1 MDFKKFFPKDLHK
14 NLTENF
20 QKQKKNIL
28 SGVGNNTSKVFFFTK
43 ILNLFS
49 KNRNILWVTQNH
61 EQAQEIHKHIQSFS
75 QIQSTLFLLNNSNQ
89 STNKNDLNTKESTSI
104 QEIEIIHLL
113 NQKNKKPHIIITS
126 YPEAC
131 LEVLPYSEIQKQSFT
146 IEKKQNFD
154 SVKLFNKIIQLGYTY
169 SQEQHLQKGEYSKT
183 GDILSL
189 FPINSDKP
197 IKIEIDFDKISNI
210 WTFDSL
216 NNNEIIKQYNEFNIY
231 PIHCKKRNTQKLVHT
246 LNQNNLLILDET
258 DEVDEKIEIELKN
271 SNANQLVFTSF
282 PREANNYTHLRYLSV
297 LKFYNL
303 LDFLN
308 DLKDKLSR
316 DWEIIILLKKTTEL
330 KNILKAENISFT
342 DKVEQKT
349 PVKILKLEEE
359 KIIPT
364 SFQNPTKK
372 ISFITDKELYNLK
385 KKNKNKNIDTL
396 QMEILT
402 SLREGDFVV
411 HFDHGIG
418 KFIGIKQIEVDQN
431 TREYLEINYLEG
443 DKLFVPIDQADKVS
457 RFIGGGEGEV
467 EPRLSRLGGT
477 DWKNVT
483 RKIKKETQKIAKELL
498 KLYAKR
504 AQAKGTAF
512 EKDNHNQNKF
522 EATFPY
528 EETPGQIKAIQD
540 TKNDMEKKSPMDRL
554 VCGDVGFGKTE
565 VALRA
570 AFKATQSHKQVALI
584 SPITILTDQHY
595 KTFKKRMKDF
605 DIRIEML
612 SRFRS
617 PAEQK
622 KILQDLKK
630 GKIDIIIGT
639 HRLLQTD
646 IEFFDL
652 GLVIIDEE
660 QRFGVKQKERL
671 KSFRASVDVLT
682 LTATPIP
689 RTLNMSL
696 HKLRDITTITT
707 PPPGRLPI
715 ITEVRKYSDN
725 LIKEA
730 VEKEIERG
738 GQVYFLHN
746 RVETI
751 EAIAHKLDQ
760 LIPSAKIV
768 VAHGQLGANELE
780 KRILKFKNKECNVLV
795 SSTIIENGIDL
806 PNANTMIVNNT
817 EMFGLSQLYQLRGRI
832 GRGKKQAY
840 AYFLYHA
847 QKLKTDARKRL
858 KAIVEASELGSG
870 FQIAMKDLEIRG
882 AGDVLGANQHGS
894 INVVGVNHFIR
905 LLNQTINEMKSGE
918 SSEDE
923 KGKDDVQIEIPLDAY
938 IPNNYINEAKEK
950 ILTYQRIASIKKQKN
965 LIELKTEILEEFGI
979 MPVETSNLFKVIE
992 LKLIAKQANIQSI
1005 KAISQGNQG
1014 KEIVLKINE
1023 KVTAEHI
1030 INLLQHNSKWQISEN
1045 TLKIDIKELGFNWV
1059 EELKTSLERLSQKV
1073 KKN

>member
-1 MDFKKFFPKDLHK
+1 MDFKDFFPQDLHK
-14 NLTENF
+14 NLEGDF
-20 QKQKKNIL
+20 QKQKKNII
-28 SGVGNNTSKVFFFTK
+28 SGVGNNTSKVFFLSK
-43 ILNLFS
+43 ILNLFP
-49 KNRNILWVTQNH
+49 KNKNIFWITQNS
-61 EQAQEIHKHIQSFS
+61 EQALEIKKLLQSFA
-75 QIQSTLFLLNNSNQ
+75 QIQTNLFLPLNSHTEEQ
-89 STNKNDLNTKESTSI
+89 KQIREIQTILN
-104 QEIEIIHLL
+104 L
-113 NQKNKKPHIIITS
+113 NQKQDDFKITITTLE
-126 YPEAC
+126 EAK
-131 LEVLPYSEIQKQSFT
+131 LKTVKYSDIQEECFQIKQ
-146 IEKKQNFD
+146 KQNFNSTD
-154 SVKLFNKIIQLGYTY
+154 LFNRIIELGYIH
-169 SQEQHLQKGEYSKT
+169 SQEQHLKQGEYHKR
-183 GDILSL
+183 GDVLSI
-189 FPINSDKP
+189 FPINSKYP
-197 IKIEIDFDKISNI
+197 IKIEIDFDKIVNL
-210 WTFDSL
+210 WTYDSQ
-216 NNNEIIKQYNEFNIY
+216 NNNQILKQFNEFSIFPINLQENKKIKLIQNIG
-231 PIHCKKRNTQKLVHT
+231 K
-246 LNQNNLLILDET
+246 NNLLILDEI
-258 DEVDEKIEIELKN
+258 DEVNENFEKKILN
-271 SNANQLVFTSF
+271 SEARQLVFTSF
-282 PREANNYTHLRYLSV
+282 PRETDNYLHLRYLSV

-308 DLKDKLSR
+308 DLRDKLSR
-316 DWEIIILLKKTTEL
+316 EWKVIILAKKIKEL
-330 KNILKAENISFT
+330 VEIFKAEKINYSDELNNKIS
-342 DKVEQKT
+342 
-349 PVKILKLEEE
+349 LKLIKLKED
-359 KIIPT
+359 KFIPS
-364 SFQNPTKK
+364 SFQNPEKN
-372 ISFITDKELYNLK
+372 IALITDKELYNLK

-418 KFIGIKQIEVDQN
+418 KFIGIKQIEIDNN
-431 TREYLEINYLEG
+431 TREYLEIHYLEG

-457 RFIGGGEGEV
+457 RFVGGEGEIK
-467 EPRLSRLGGT
+467 PRLSRLGGT
-477 DWKNVT
+477 DWKNIT

-504 AQAKGTAF
+504 AQSKGTAF
-512 EKDNHNQNKF
+512 EKDNKNQDEF
-522 EATFPY
+522 EKTFPY

-540 TKNDMEKKSPMDRL
+540 TKNDMEKSAPMDRL

-570 AFKATQSHKQVALI
+570 AFKAVQNHKQVAVI

-605 DIRIEML
+605 NVRIEML
-612 SRFRS
+612 SRFKT

-622 KILQDLKK
+622 KIIQDLKK
-630 GKIDIIIGT
+630 GKVDIVIGT
-639 HRLLQTD
+639 HRLLQPD
-646 IEFFDL
+646 IDFFDL

-715 ITEVRKYSDN
+715 ITEVRKYSDH

-730 VEKEIERG
+730 IEKEIERD

-760 LIPSAKIV
+760 LIPKAKVV
-768 VAHGQLGANELE
+768 VAHGQLGPNELE
-780 KRILKFKNKECNVLV
+780 KRILKFKEKEFNVLV

-806 PNANTMIVNNT
+806 PNANTLIVNNT

-894 INVVGVNHFIR
+894 INIVGVNHFIR
-905 LLNQTINEMKSGE
+905 LLNQTINEMKAGQAGE
-918 SSEDE
+918 EE
-923 KGKDDVQIEIPLDAY
+923 KSQEDVQVEIPLDAY
-938 IPNNYINEAKEK
+938 IPNEYISDAKEK
-950 ILTYQRIASIKKQKN
+950 ILTYQRIASLKNEKK
-965 LIELKTEILEEFGI
+965 LTELKTEIIEEFGI

-992 LKLIAKQANIQSI
+992 LKLASRKANVESI
-1005 KAISQGNQG
+1005 KTISQGNQG
-1014 KEIVLKINE
+1014 KDLVLKITE

-1030 INLLQHNSKWQISEN
+1030 INLLQHNPKWQISESK
-1045 TLKIDIKELGFNWV
+1045 LKIDLKELGFNWL
-1059 EELKTSLERLSQKV
+1059 EELKISLEKLSQKV
-1073 KKN
+1073 EKH

>member
-1 MDFKKFFPKDLHK
+1 MDFKNFFPQDLHK
-14 NLTENF
+14 NLVDDF
-20 QKQKKNIL
+20 QKLKKNII
-28 SGVGNNTSKVFFFTK
+28 SGVGNNTSKVFFLSK
-43 ILNLFS
+43 ILTLFQES
-49 KNRNILWVTQNH
+49 KNILWIVQNE
-61 EQAQEIHKHIQSFS
+61 EQAIEINKILHNFTQIKTHLFIPDKTENKIKKRNLEIQTIINLNNLKTDKLNITITTLEEANLKGIKYS
-75 QIQSTLFLLNNSNQ
+75 QIQNEALQ
-89 STNKNDLNTKESTSI
+89 I
-104 QEIEIIHLL
+104 
-113 NQKNKKPHIIITS
+113 NKK
-126 YPEAC
+126 
-131 LEVLPYSEIQKQSFT
+131 
-146 IEKKQNFD
+146 EKFN
-154 SVKLFNKIIQLGYTY
+154 SVDLFNKIIELGYKH
-169 SQEQHLQKGEYSKT
+169 SQEKHLKKGEYYKT
-183 GDILSL
+183 GDVLSI
-189 FPINSDKP
+189 FPLNSEYP
-197 IKIEIDFDKISNI
+197 VKIEIDFEEIVNI
-210 WTFDSL
+210 WTYNSEK
-216 NNNEIIKQYNEFNIY
+216 NNEILEHF
-231 PIHCKKRNTQKLVHT
+231 
-246 LNQNNLLILDET
+246 NNLAIFPIELKKQKKIELIKNLTENNFLILDEI
-258 DEVDEKIEIELKN
+258 DEIDDKFEKKLEDLEL
-271 SNANQLVFTSF
+271 SQLIFTSF
-282 PREANNYTHLRYLSV
+282 PRDVENYTHLRYLSV

-308 DLKDKLSR
+308 DLKDKLER
-316 DWEIIILLKKTTEL
+316 GWEVNILVKKITEL
-330 KNILKAENISFT
+330 ENILKAENISFT
-342 DKVEQKT
+342 DKLKSKKQ
-349 PVKILKLEEE
+349 LKLTKLPEN
-359 KIIPT
+359 KFIPS
-364 SFQNPTKK
+364 SFQNPDKK
-372 ISFITDKELYNLK
+372 IALITDKELYNLK
-385 KKNKNKNIDTL
+385 KKSKNKNFDTL

-418 KFIGIKQIEVDQN
+418 KFIGIRQIEIEKN
-431 TREYLEINYLEG
+431 TREYLEIHYLEG

-457 RFIGGGEGEV
+457 RFIGGEDNV
-467 EPRLSRLGGT
+467 KEPRLSRLGGT

-512 EKDNHNQNKF
+512 LKDNKNQNKF
-522 EATFPY
+522 EETFPY

-540 TKNDMEKKSPMDRL
+540 TKKDMEKKSPMDRL

-570 AFKATQSHKQVALI
+570 AFKATQSNKQVALI

-605 DIRIEML
+605 DIKIEML
-612 SRFRS
+612 SRFRT

-622 KILQDLKK
+622 KIIQDLKK

-639 HRLLQTD
+639 HRLLQSD

-715 ITEVRKYSDN
+715 ITEVRKYSDR

-730 VEKEIERG
+730 IEREIDRN

-751 EAIAHKLDQ
+751 EAIAHKLGQ
-760 LIPSAKIV
+760 LIPKAKIV
-768 VAHGQLGANELE
+768 VAHGQLGPNELE
-780 KRILKFKNKECNVLV
+780 KRILKFKEKECNVLV

-806 PNANTMIVNNT
+806 PNANTLIVNNT
-817 EMFGLSQLYQLRGRI
+817 ELFGLSQLYQLRGRI

-840 AYFLYHA
+840 AYFLYHT

-894 INVVGVNHFIR
+894 INIVGVNHFIR
-905 LLNQTINEMKSGE
+905 LLNQTISEMKAGN
-918 SSEDE
+918 EDDE
-923 KGKDDVQIEIPLDAY
+923 TKAKEDVQIEIPIDAY
-938 IPNNYINEAKEK
+938 IPNNYISDAKEK
-950 ILTYQRIASIKKQKN
+950 ILTYQRIASINDFKK
-965 LIELKTEILEEFGI
+965 LTELKTEIIEEFGI
-979 MPVETSNLFKVIE
+979 MPEETSNLFKVID
-992 LKLIAKQANIQSI
+992 LKLAAKKANVKSI
-1005 KAISQGNQG
+1005 KTISQGNQT
-1014 KEIVLKINE
+1014 KDVILKITD
-1023 KVTAEHI
+1023 KITAEHI
-1030 INLLQHNSKWQISEN
+1030 INLLQHNPKWQISESN
-1045 TLKIDIKELGFNWV
+1045 LKIDLKELGFNWI
-1059 EELKTSLERLSQKV
+1059 EGLKKSLEKLSQKI
-1073 KKN
+1073 KK

>member
-1 MDFKKFFPKDLHK
+1 MDFKDFFSQDLHK
-14 NLTENF
+14 DLEDNF
-20 QKQKKNIL
+20 QKQKKHII
-28 SGVGNNTSKVFFFTK
+28 SGVGNNTSKVFFLSKLIQAFTK
-43 ILNLFS
+43 N
-49 KNRNILWVTQNH
+49 KNIFWVTQN
-61 EQAQEIHKHIQSFS
+61 QEHALETYKLLQNFTSIPT
-75 QIQSTLFLLNNSNQ
+75 TLFISPE
-89 STNKNDLNTKESTSI
+89 KERERNLI
-104 QEIEIIHLL
+104 QEIEVIHHL
-113 NQKNKKPHIIITS
+113 NQKQDKHNITITS
-126 YPEAC
+126 
-131 LEVLPYSEIQKQSFT
+131 LNEVNFKISNYQEILKQSFK
-146 IEKKQNFD
+146 IKQQQEFQTVD
-154 SVKLFNKIIQLGYTY
+154 LFNKIIELGYNH
-169 SQEQHLQKGEYSKT
+169 SQEQHLKKGEYYKT
-183 GDILSL
+183 GDVLSI
-189 FPINSDKP
+189 FPVNSKNP
-197 IKIEIDFDKISNI
+197 IKIEIDFDKIVNI
-210 WTFDSL
+210 WTYNSQKDNKILEHFKEF
-216 NNNEIIKQYNEFNIY
+216 EIFPIKLIKLGETKLI
-231 PIHCKKRNTQKLVHT
+231 NTLHKD
-246 LNQNNLLILDET
+246 NLLILDEVE
-258 DEVDEKIEIELKN
+258 EVDENFENTISNTELK
-271 SNANQLVFTSF
+271 QLVFTSF
-282 PREANNYTHLRYLSV
+282 PREADNYIHLRYLSV

-316 DWEIIILLKKTTEL
+316 DWEVVILVKKIKEL
-330 KNILKAENISFT
+330 ENILKEERISFT
-342 DKVEQKT
+342 DNLNEKI
-349 PVKILKLEEE
+349 PVKLIQLQEDQ
-359 KIIPT
+359 ITPA
-364 SFQNPTKK
+364 SFQNPKK
-372 ISFITDKELYNLK
+372 NIALITDKELYNIK
-385 KKNKNKNIDTL
+385 KKNKNKNFDTL

-402 SLREGDFVV
+402 SLRDGDFVV

-418 KFIGIKQIEVDQN
+418 KFIGIRQIEVDKN
-431 TREYLEINYLEG
+431 KREYLEIHYLEG

-457 RFIGGGEGEV
+457 RFVGGDQDK

-498 KLYAKR
+498 KLYAQR
-504 AQAKGTAF
+504 AQAKGNVF
-512 EKDNHNQNKF
+512 LKDNKNQEKF
-522 EATFPY
+522 EETFPY

-540 TKNDMEKKSPMDRL
+540 TKNDMESSSPMDRL

-570 AFKATQSHKQVALI
+570 AFKAVQSQKQVALI

-595 KTFKKRMKDF
+595 KTFKKRMQDF
-605 DIRIEML
+605 DVKIEML
-612 SRFRS
+612 SRFRT

-622 KILQDLKK
+622 KIIQDLKK

-639 HRLLQTD
+639 HRLLQSD
-646 IEFFDL
+646 IDFFDL
-652 GLVIIDEE
+652 GLIIIDEE

-671 KSFRASVDVLT
+671 KSFRSAVDVLT

-715 ITEVRKYSDN
+715 ITEVRKYSDH

-730 VEKEIERG
+730 IEKEINEG

-751 EAIAHKLDQ
+751 EAIAHKLGQ
-760 LIPSAKIV
+760 LIPKAKVV
-768 VAHGQLGANELE
+768 VAHGQLNPNELE

-806 PNANTMIVNNT
+806 PNANTLIVNNT

-905 LLNQTINEMKSGE
+905 LLNQTIAEMKAGKDGD
-918 SSEDE
+918 DE
-923 KGKDDVQIEIPLDAY
+923 KGKDDVQIEIPIDAY
-938 IPNNYINEAKEK
+938 IPNDYISEAKEK
-950 ILTYQRIASIKKQKN
+950 ILTYQRIASIKNLKN
-965 LIELKTEILEEFGI
+965 LTELKSEIMEEFGI
-979 MPVETSNLFKVIE
+979 MPVETSNLFKVID
-992 LKLIAKQANIQSI
+992 LKLIAKKANILSI
-1005 KAISQGNQG
+1005 KSLSHGNQG
-1014 KEIVLKINE
+1014 KEIVLKISE

-1030 INLLQHNSKWQISEN
+1030 INLLQYNQKWQISEN
-1045 TLKIDIKELGFNWV
+1045 NLKIDLKELGFNWL
-1059 EELKTSLERLSQKV
+1059 EELKTGIEKLSQKII
-1073 KKN
+1073 K